1 MKMFFIK
8 VPKLEHSFLMTTVLS
23 GFGIESIFLGRSGT
37 RGFSQGFF
45 LYTFN
50 GFFYLTMQITSAFF
64 FFDWFQR
71 PAFGNFGKLHVI
83 SLFTFFSCH
92 LFQITSKSI
101 IAS

>member
-37 RGFSQGFF
+37 GFSRGFF

-64 FFDWFQR
+64 FF
-71 PAFGNFGKLHVI
+71 
-83 SLFTFFSCH
+83 
-92 LFQITSKSI
+92 
-101 IAS
+101 